1 MSRLA
6 LLPLTVIALAGV
18 GLSACGDEGDDTPGL
33 PVNVFT
39 HNLYLGSELTGLA
52 LVKSPEDVP
61 AATAE
66 VWQNVQDSN
75 FPERAKVLAA
85 QIVAAAPDLVAL
97 QEVTL
102 YRRQSPSD
110 FQPHAAPNASEVV
123 LDFLALLMTEI
134 DALGGGY
141 TVAGVAENVDA
152 EFPVADP
159 GGLVDLRLT
168 DRDVFLART
177 GVETSNFVQ
186 TNYPTKFSITVG
198 GADGVSLTLARSTS
212 RIDANVGG
220 AAFTFGNG
228 HLEIQ
233 SLASVHAAQAQEL
246 VDAWS
251 DVPSPALLL
260 GDFNSNPE
268 DAEYKLI
275 MKDFTDA
282 WSKVGSGT
290 GFTCCVPLTD
300 AEATAKSR
308 INLVLY
314 RGSFKPKS
322 IEVLGTNP
330 ATSRTPGGLWPT
342 DHFGVRATLE
352 LHQ

>member
-1 MSRLA
+1 MPRLS
-6 LLPLTVIALAGV
+6 LLPLTVIVLAGA
-18 GLSACGDEGDDTPGL
+18 GLGACGDGGDDKPGL
-33 PVNVFT
+33 PVNVLT
-39 HNLYLGSELTGLA
+39 RNLFLGSSLTGLA
-52 LVKSPEDVP
+52 LVTDPADVP
-61 AATAE
+61 EVAAGLWAE
-66 VWQNVQDSN
+66 VQASN

-102 YRRQSPSD
+102 YRTQSPSD
-110 FQPHAAPNASEVV
+110 YQPGAAPNAGDVA
-123 LDFLALLMTEI
+123 LDFLASLMTEL

-152 EFPVADP
+152 EFPAADP
-159 GGLVDLRLT
+159 GGLIDVRLT

-186 TNYPTKFSITVG
+186 ANFPTKFSITVG
-198 GADGVSLTLARSTS
+198 GVGGVSLTLARSTS

-260 GDFNSNPE
+260 GDFNSDPE

-275 MKDFTDA
+275 MKNFTDA
-282 WSKVGSGT
+282 WSRVGSGD
-290 GFTCCVPLTD
+290 GFTCCVRLTD
-300 AEATAKSR
+300 ADATAESR
-308 INLVLY
+308 IDLILY

-322 IEVLGTNP
+322 IEVVGNDPSTG
-330 ATSRTPGGLWPT
+330 RTPAGLWPT

-352 LHQ
+352 LQQ

>member
-1 MSRLA
+1 MPRLS
-6 LLPLTVIALAGV
+6 LLPFAVIVLAGA
-18 GLSACGDEGDDTPGL
+18 GLGACGDGGDDGPGL

-39 HNLYLGSELTGLA
+39 HNLYLGSDLMGLA
-52 LVKSPEDVP
+52 LVKTPEDVP
-61 AATAE
+61 AAAAK
-66 VWQNVQDSN
+66 VWANVQASN

-102 YRRQSPSD
+102 YRRQTPSD
-110 FQPHAAPNASEVV
+110 FQPQAAPNASEVV

-152 EFPVADP
+152 EFPAADP
-159 GGLVDLRLT
+159 GGLIDLRLT

-186 TNYPTKFSITVG
+186 TNYATKFSITIG

-233 SLASVHAAQAQEL
+233 SLAAVHAAQAQEL

-251 DVPSPALLL
+251 DVSGPSLLL
-260 GDFNSNPE
+260 GDFNSDPE

-275 MKDFTDA
+275 MKEFTDS
-282 WSKVGSGT
+282 WTRVGSGS

-300 AEATAKSR
+300 AEATADSR
-308 INLVLY
+308 IDLVLY
-314 RGSFKPKS
+314 RGSFKPTS
-322 IEVLGTNP
+322 IEVLGTDP